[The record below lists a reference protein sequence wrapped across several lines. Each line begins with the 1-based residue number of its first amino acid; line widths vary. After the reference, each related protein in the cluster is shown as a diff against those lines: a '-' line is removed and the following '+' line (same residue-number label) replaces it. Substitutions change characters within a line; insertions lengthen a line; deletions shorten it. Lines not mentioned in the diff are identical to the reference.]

1 MEARAIQRT
10 VRQSARKMRLV
21 IDQIRGQAVPQAYA
35 ILRFSK
41 KLAAK
46 QIHKVLKSA
55 VANAEQ
61 RALRENTALDVE
73 GDAESRAS
81 RTTPAKAGAKAEA
94 VALAKGKRP
103 KAAKKKKAAAG
114 KTKKK

>member
-35 ILRFSK
+35 ILRFPPVAMGPATPIK
-41 KLAAK
+41 KRTSHVE
-46 QIHKVLKSA
+46 IH
-55 VANAEQ
+55 
-61 RALRENTALDVE
+61 VE
-73 GDAESRAS
+73 GGAESRAPK
-81 RTTPAKAGAKAEA
+81 TTPAKAGAKAE
-94 VALAKGKRP
+94 VVAKGKRP

-114 KTKKK
+114 KTKKKAGK